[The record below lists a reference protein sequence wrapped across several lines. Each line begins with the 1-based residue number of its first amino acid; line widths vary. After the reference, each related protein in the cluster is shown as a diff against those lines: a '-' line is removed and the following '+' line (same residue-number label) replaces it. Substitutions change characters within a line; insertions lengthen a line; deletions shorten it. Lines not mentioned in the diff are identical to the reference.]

1 MLTLDALL
9 MTKLHSS
16 FFRFSYFFSSST
28 ISYLNIIA
36 LQGLRI
42 QFVQKLCKYL
52 KLNVT
57 LNSQI
62 IKSFITIN
70 IINLFQKLV
79 NQFNLLLITVNKNI
93 QKYEEYYSI
102 NQQNLKI
109 YLFLKQINLLEIV
122 FYKTFI
128 YQNFLQ

>member
-1 MLTLDALL
+1 MKLIIKFYIPKNNKQLTSKASMLTLDALL

-57 LNSQI
+57 LNSKI
-62 IKSFITIN
+62 IKSYNTIN

-102 NQQNLKI
+102 NQ
-109 YLFLKQINLLEIV
+109 
-122 FYKTFI
+122 
-128 YQNFLQ
+128 

>member
-1 MLTLDALL
+1 MKLIIKFYIPKNNKQLTSKASMLTLDALL

-57 LNSQI
+57 LNSKI
-62 IKSFITIN
+62 IKSYNTIN

-102 NQQNLKI
+102 
-109 YLFLKQINLLEIV
+109 KQ
-122 FYKTFI
+122 
-128 YQNFLQ
+128 

>member
-57 LNSQI
+57 LNSKI
-62 IKSFITIN
+62 IKSYNTIN

-109 YLFLKQINLLEIV
+109 YLFLKLTNLLEIV